1 MKDRIVFFILGAVLA
16 TLAYYAGSENNV
28 DADGELVVKQLT
40 VTDSLILLG
49 DAAVD
54 GRLLVNERFEVGL
67 EPNKPR
73 IMMEVDSNQAQ
84 IIVTENADEDV
95 SNQHYIHLI
104 AGKHPNYGLKSAGIR
119 MKEGEH
125 KSLHLS
131 PE

>member
-1 MKDRIVFFILGAVLA
+1 MRDKIVFFILGAMLA
-16 TLAYYAGSENNV
+16 TVAYFAGNANKV

-54 GRLLVNERFEVGL
+54 GRLLVNERIEVGL

-84 IIVTENADEDV
+84 IIVTENVDEDV
-95 SNQHYIHLI
+95 SNQYYVHLI
-104 AGKHPNYGLKSAGIR
+104 AGKHPNYGFKSAGIR
-119 MKEGEH
+119 MEEGEH

>member
-1 MKDRIVFFILGAVLA
+1 MRDKIVFFILGAVLA
-16 TLAYYAGSENNV
+16 TLAYYIGSESNAS
-28 DADGELVVKQLT
+28 ADGELVVKQLT

-54 GRLLVNERFEVGL
+54 GRLLVNERIEVGL
-67 EPNKPR
+67 ESNKPR
-73 IMMEVDSNQAQ
+73 IMMEVGTSQAQ

-95 SNQHYIHLI
+95 SNQHYILLI

-119 MKEGEH
+119 IQEGRH